1 MKISELKSGMNN
13 VSLKAKVA
21 SMSEPKNIQTKFG
34 TQTTLVNAV
43 LQDDSGS
50 MPIALWGQQ
59 SEGISEGA
67 EVELTNGFTKEFK
80 GEVQLGVGKTGKI
93 AVV

>member
-13 VSLKAKVA
+13 VSLRAKVA
-21 SMSEPKNIQTKFG
+21 SMSEPKQIQTKFG

-59 SEGISEGA
+59 SEGIEEGV

>member
-21 SMSEPKNIQTKFG
+21 SVSEPKQIQTKFG

-59 SEGISEGA
+59 SEGIEEGK
-67 EVELTNGFTKEFK
+67 EVELTGGFTKEFR